1 MELNLLKCLYKLN
14 LFSQGL
20 LRYVK
25 KDNIMLNNAQDWT
38 KHCLQVLDIC
48 AKEACMVWCCAL
60 LHTYDSHSHEWQ
72 CKIAAFDTILLCMP
86 LLVFFLLLYYS
97 FILFHIFILCPE
109 ITTIKLNRIKY
120 PCHFFFWTQPLISD
134 KCVQMPLTFPW
145 CAKTPLFEL
154 AGLCMPLAKVHPIP
168 CTHKYPV
175 GRKRGRAVPR
185 SLTALTQIWSVC
197 GLHPA
202 YLWPGVAP

>member
-48 AKEACMVWCCAL
+48 AKKACMVWCCAL

-120 PCHFFFWTQPLISD
+120 PCHFFFERNLSFLISVYR
-134 KCVQMPLTFPW
+134 CLSLFP
-145 CAKTPLFEL
+145 
-154 AGLCMPLAKVHPIP
+154 G
-168 CTHKYPV
+168 
-175 GRKRGRAVPR
+175 VPR
-185 SLTALTQIWSVC
+185 LHCLNWQVCACHWQRCTRFHVLISTQSAEREAGPC
-197 GLHPA
+197 QDP
-202 YLWPGVAP
+202 